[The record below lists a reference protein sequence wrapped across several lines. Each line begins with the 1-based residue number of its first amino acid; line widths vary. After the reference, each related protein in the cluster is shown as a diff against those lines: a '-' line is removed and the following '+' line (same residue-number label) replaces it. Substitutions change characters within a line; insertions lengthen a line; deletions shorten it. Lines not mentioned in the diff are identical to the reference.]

1 MTNKSKDFMTNRKI
15 AQSVAAGTIVITFL
29 TLISKSL
36 GFVREIIIAN
46 LFGTSWRLDAVFIA
60 LTPVTTTIGIA
71 TGGIIAIFFPIYH
84 GLKLKDPERTKIYAG
99 SLLKLYSIIFISLG
113 VVFLI
118 FPDIIIKL
126 FAPGFSD
133 EVLHYAARK
142 LRYLSILP
150 LINGS
155 QALLGALLRA
165 ERYFFQ
171 YGIAQLIFNFVA
183 IPVIYFGAAYLSEAS
198 YVLAMILGNFLVVL
212 LYLRYARKFASFR
225 GKFILPE
232 TAQTFKYA
240 LPFMLS
246 ASLSTINIVVDKM
259 FVSMLPA
266 GRVSSLQYSTTL
278 LGIISTVVSIFAM
291 TSYTELSEKVAA
303 MDLKGAQE
311 RMRKTVTSS
320 LNIAIP
326 LTAWVVVMAEYLIRI
341 IFQRGAF
348 SEESTMLV
356 SAALL
361 GYSALLILRPIST
374 VSSNFLTSSKK
385 VKWVFYVVPV
395 SITANAFFDWILI
408 KPFSHAGVAA
418 STSLVLFISTVIRIN
433 IVKHFGVKFLPLSKV
448 MKQIGVAIS
457 VAIMVF
463 FLKNVLG
470 PITWVLIGNTAFLAL
485 FVFMARD
492 ELRTS
497 FSKIKAF
504 LKRK

>member
-1 MTNKSKDFMTNRKI
+1 MTNGSI
-15 AQSVAAGTIVITFL
+15 AQSIAAGTIVITL
-29 TLISKSL
+29 LALLSKSL
-36 GFVREIIIAN
+36 GFIREIIIAN

-84 GLKLKDPERTKIYAG
+84 GLKLKDPERAKIYAG
-99 SLLKLYSIIFISLG
+99 SLLKLYSIIFLSLG
-113 VVFLI
+113 AVFLI
-118 FPDIIIKL
+118 FPEIIIKL

-133 EVLHYAARK
+133 EVLDYAARK
-142 LRYLSILP
+142 LMYLSVLP

-183 IPVIYFGAAYLSEAS
+183 IPVIYFGAPYLSEAS

-212 LYLRYARKFASFR
+212 LYLRYARKFASFK
-225 GKFILPE
+225 GDFILPE

-240 LPFMLS
+240 FPFMLS

-259 FVSMLPA
+259 FVSTLPA

-278 LGIISTVVSIFAM
+278 LGIISTIVTIFTM

-303 MDLKGAQE
+303 MDIKGAQE

-326 LTAWVVVMAEYLIRI
+326 LTAWIVVMAEYLIRI
-341 IFQRGAF
+341 VFQRGAF
-348 SEESTMLV
+348 SAESTMLV

-374 VSSNFLTSSKK
+374 VSSNFLTSTKK
-385 VKWVFYVVPV
+385 VKWVFYVVPI
-395 SITANAFFDWILI
+395 SITANAFFDWVLI

-418 STSLVLFISTVIRIN
+418 STSLVLLISTIIRIH
-433 IVKHFGVKFLPLSKV
+433 IVKHYGVVFLPISRIF
-448 MKQIGVAIS
+448 KQIVIVSAVA
-457 VAIMVF
+457 VAVF
-463 FLKNVLG
+463 FSRNILG
-470 PITWVLIGNTAFLAL
+470 SFTWIILGNAAFIIL
-485 FVFMARD
+485 FVVMAFD
-492 ELRTS
+492 ELKTS
-497 FSKIKAF
+497 YSKIKAF
-504 LKRK
+504 FRKKLK